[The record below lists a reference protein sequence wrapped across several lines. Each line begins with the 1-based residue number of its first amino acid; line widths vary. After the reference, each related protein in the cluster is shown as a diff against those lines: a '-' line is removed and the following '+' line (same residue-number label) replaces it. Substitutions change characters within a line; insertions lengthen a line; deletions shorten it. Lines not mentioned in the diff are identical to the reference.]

1 MVLMGAYCKLTSLAC
16 CLKDGETLRL
26 ARLNNSEPDLKSREI
41 KFAVEELPSVL
52 DFTSYMYFCG
62 SAMSG
67 PWFEFKDL
75 MQLFRVEGHYKE
87 IHSIPTFVPG
97 FIRFI

>member
-26 ARLNNSEPDLKSREI
+26 AKLNDTKPDLKSREE
-41 KFAVEELPSVL
+41 KFAVEEMPSVL
-52 DFTSYMYFCG
+52 DFTSYLYFCG

-67 PWFEFKDL
+67 PWFEYKDL
-75 MQLFRVEGHYKE
+75 M
-87 IHSIPTFVPG
+87 
-97 FIRFI
+97 